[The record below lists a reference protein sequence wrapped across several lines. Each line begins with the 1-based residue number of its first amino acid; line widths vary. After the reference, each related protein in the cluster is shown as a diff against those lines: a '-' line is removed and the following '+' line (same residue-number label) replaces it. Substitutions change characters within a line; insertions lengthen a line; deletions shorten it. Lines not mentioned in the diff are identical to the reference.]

1 MARLRLKKGDQVKVI
16 TGKDKDRMGKIIQTY
31 PDDNR
36 VLVEKVNMVK
46 RHTRPNP
53 TKGVK
58 GGIASK
64 EAPLHI
70 SNVMLVCPQCQKPTR
85 VGYTFLQDGRKVRTC
100 KVSGDVLD

>member
-1 MARLRLKKGDQVKVI
+1 MARFRLKKGDQVKVI
-16 TGKDKDRMGKIIQTY
+16 TGKDKDRMGKILQLY
-31 PDDNR
+31 PDKNR

-46 RHTRPNP
+46 RHTLPNP
-53 TKGVK
+53 SKGIK
-58 GGIASK
+58 SGIASK

-85 VGYTFLQDGRKVRTC
+85 VGYSFLQDGRKVRTC